1 MKEEAVSGKGLKHFP
16 QPHWAKVSPAISAM
30 SLEVNMG
37 ETIFICPWRIH
48 AEGND
53 LIIYSVA

>member
-1 MKEEAVSGKGLKHFP
+1 MKEDAVSGKGLKHLP

-30 SLEVNMG
+30 SLEVNTG
-37 ETIFICPWRIH
+37 DTIFICPWCIR

-53 LIIYSVA
+53 LMIYSVA